1 MPAGVRRCGGR
12 QASRRLP
19 FALSKEKPS
28 MSVAPAA
35 PPTRGCAAAA
45 RETERHAGARLVVRG
60 DDRTRVAECLSKPEG
75 PNFSSVV
82 IRVGV
87 ESRGQS

>member
-28 MSVAPAA
+28 MSVAPGA

-60 DDRTRVAECLSKPEG
+60 DDRTRVAECLSKA
-75 PNFSSVV
+75 
-82 IRVGV
+82 
-87 ESRGQS
+87 